1 MCRANF
7 DLATLDSLLFSHFRN
22 EWLFFEKQFRL
33 KENVSHWGKTLIFCH
48 NQNHSSDHNHKIVLK
63 FLIWT
68 WLQYRFKMVI
78 WGIQVSVS
86 NTFRRHLRSFV
97 GIIFNTHIKSQASY
111 VTKNG
116 VPFVFFLL
124 EETFSLSLLGSMG
137 VRSRMQQLKYV
148 IYTLINSHY

>member
-1 MCRANF
+1 MNGCFVKSNLR
-7 DLATLDSLLFSHFRN
+7 LRQTYLIEEKLY
-22 EWLFFEKQFRL
+22 FFIIIKIKCLTIQR
-33 KENVSHWGKTLIFCH
+33 SYPSYHT
-48 NQNHSSDHNHKIVLK
+48 HKIMVK
-63 FLIWT
+63 FLILT
-68 WLQYRFKMVI
+68 WLQYCFKSVI
-78 WGIQVSVS
+78 WGIQASVS